1 LARQCLDQNVERPR
15 SGESVSL
22 NHTRMHAYKFAAVA
36 ALHAAAAPTLLGPL
50 RIASS

>member
-22 NHTRMHAYKFAAVA
+22 NHTRMHAYKFAVA
-36 ALHAAAAPTLLGPL
+36 RPRPTWPPAACWQWLLAPG
-50 RIASS
+50 